1 MHYARRMAGAP
12 TDRIP
17 LHTALLPPL
26 GVAAWLLI
34 GKAGLEPLAL
44 LLAAI
49 LLGNVVAAVHHAEVV
64 AIRIGEP
71 FGAIMLALAVT
82 TIEVGMIISLMLS
95 GDPKPTLMR
104 DSVHAVVMLVVHGLA
119 GLCIVVGAIRHREA
133 EFRVEGANAFLAVL
147 IPMATLVLVVPNFV
161 VSAPQ
166 AYYTPLQLAFVSVAC
181 LALYGAFLFIQTNWH
196 RDYFLPAE
204 SGEQAVIVKPT
215 GRMALASFAL
225 MCVALF
231 AVVVLAKSLSPAL
244 EAGVGSVGAPL
255 AIAGVIVAAIVL
267 LPETAAAVRA
277 AAADR
282 LQSSIN
288 LALGSAVACIGLTV
302 PTVAIVSWWIGQPL
316 ELGISQGATVLMALG
331 FLVAIITYGTG
342 RTNVLS
348 GIVHLVL
355 LAAYVFYIFA
365 P

>member
-1 MHYARRMAGAP
+1 MAGAP

-17 LHTALLPPL
+17 LHTIILPVAGL
-26 GVAAWLLI
+26 AAWLLI
-34 GKAGLEPLAL
+34 GKAGLEPVAL
-44 LLAAI
+44 VLVVV

-64 AIRIGEP
+64 AIRVGEP

-82 TIEVGMIISLMLS
+82 TIEVGMIISLTLT
-95 GDPKPTLMR
+95 GEPNPGLMR

-119 GLCIVVGAIRHREA
+119 GLCIVVGAIKHRES

-161 VSAPQ
+161 VSAPSS
-166 AYYTPLQLAFVSVAC
+166 YYTPLQLAFVSVAC

-196 RDYFLPAE
+196 KDYFLTGDSAE
-204 SGEQAVIVKPT
+204 DGPVPPT
-215 GRMALASFAL
+215 GRIALASFGL
-225 MCVALF
+225 MCVCLF
-231 AVVVLAKSLSPAL
+231 SVVVLAKSLSPAL
-244 EAGVGSVGAPL
+244 NEGVGAMGAPI
-255 AIAGVIVAAIVL
+255 AIAGIVVAAIVL
-267 LPETAAAVRA
+267 LPETTAAVRA
-277 AAADR
+277 AAANR
-282 LQSSIN
+282 LQSSLN

-302 PTVAIVSWWIGQPL
+302 PTVAVVAWWIGQPL
-316 ELGISQGATVLMALG
+316 ELGISSGATVLMGLG
-331 FLVAIITYGTG
+331 FLVAMITYGTG

-355 LAAYVFYIFA
+355 FAAYIFYVFA